1 MELEAVITEQVKH
14 TLKLADQTIPVDANL
29 IEYGLH
35 SLAVM
40 QLVTHFQTEYEVEL
54 NYIDFVSSPTIQ
66 DWVSLLEEQTSASS
80 GSSLPTPSSDKETTA
95 STPSL
100 SIDTLLPNIEK
111 ISDSPLSEMQY
122 SFWAGQQST
131 DVSAHLYVELDGHNT
146 DPDKLNQAIRLLLK
160 IHPMLR
166 AAISIHAEQS
176 ITEYDPAYQIPIDD
190 WRDVDHKEASYLLAN
205 KRHRLAHQKMSIED
219 GQVVTFSLTQLPDD
233 AYRLHID
240 VNMIAADAPSI
251 LLMYQ
256 DLASLYAGN
265 YEAVKISQQ
274 SYFAYLQSIEQDE
287 EYQQAIQQDQAWWRS
302 RLADIAPP
310 PSLPLITDKLRVDSY
325 QCDSIH
331 HLFNTQDKK
340 TLQQIAHAY
349 QVSPSTLMLGVF
361 AITVGRWS
369 SNNRFRLNIPTFK
382 RKPYHEDVDHLVG
395 DFTNLLIFS
404 IELFENET
412 FGTLLKRLEEERQ
425 LCMQHSTYSGINVL
439 RDLSKLH
446 EDTETAPIVYTCGL
460 EYGEII
466 SEQVRQTLGE
476 PSWCVSQGPMVDLD
490 VQVAEHK
497 EGLLVNWDIR
507 TAAFPKGVV
516 EAMFAGYI
524 DMIQTLLSTPTALEY
539 PLSPAI
545 PLTQRQYRLPY
556 ALTNNALL
564 SKANTLH
571 GLFWQQVK
579 QQPHATALL
588 LANKEVTYQEL
599 AQDTLT
605 IAQYL
610 SSQNLKQGD
619 CIALALDDAYGTV
632 AAMLAVLSLGGCY
645 FVMANNREI
654 NTHENLTLCQCQF
667 ILSSQPK
674 ESLNDLLQE
683 SGQAKE
689 NNQVKVI
696 EYATIF
702 NANNTPEKGWLEKH
716 LVTTEQ
722 LAYFVFDNEAKA
734 TPVTHQLAIK
744 SLSSI
749 MNALNLG
756 HSMRLLSLHALHD
769 KAAAL
774 DIFSTLSCGGTLAL
788 VDQIGNSTPEQ
799 WAEQVRQH
807 NINVLHGP
815 SLRLSTLIK
824 QATAKSLTSVALV
837 LSAGEQ
843 TPTRL
848 YTAFKK
854 HNKSAQL
861 VALGGAKHAI
871 HYTSFNVCDDNKAQ
885 HDTHLSYGKALPGIR
900 YKVINELGQN
910 CPDFVMGQLWLSGE
924 TISQNISLSTGEHLA
939 THFDNKGVNW
949 YNSGDFA
956 YYMEGG
962 DIQFCGS
969 ASRVFNHQG
978 YKISLTEVAGLI
990 AKVEGVLDVSLQQI
1004 EHQGEQ
1010 NLLAAI
1016 LVENSN
1022 LTQQPIQ
1029 NTLAGVL
1036 PRPLLPRYCW
1046 LAESLP
1052 LDAYGDLDRK
1062 ALLEQYLSNTSES
1075 QAMRQA
1081 SPLEQAVSLIF
1092 AKTLGIDVTS
1102 IGLNDDFFDAGGDSL
1117 LATHLAASINQYFKG
1132 CGLTIVDVFVE
1143 RTPASLAQ
1151 KIHEKLPELAEKI
1164 AQVLLK
1170 VVRKQA

>member
-1 MELEAVITEQVKH
+1 MKLEAVITEQVKH

-66 DWVSLLEEQTSASS
+66 DWASLLEEQGSASS
-80 GSSLPTPSSDKETTA
+80 GSSLPPPSSNKETTT
-95 STPSL
+95 STPL
-100 SIDTLLPNIEK
+100 FSIDALLPNIEE

-131 DVSAHLYVELDGHNT
+131 DVSAHLYIEFDGHNI

-176 ITEYDPAYQIPIDD
+176 ITKYDPAYQIPIDD
-190 WRDVDHKEASYLLAN
+190 WRDVDNKKASYLLAN

-219 GQVVTFSLTQLPDD
+219 GQVVAFSLTQLPED

-265 YEAVKISQQ
+265 HEAVKVSQQ
-274 SYFAYLQSIEQDE
+274 SYFTYLQSVEQDE
-287 EYQQAIQQDQAWWRS
+287 VYQQAIQQDQAWWRN
-302 RLADIAPP
+302 RLTDIAPP

-331 HLFNTQDKK
+331 HLFSTRDKK
-340 TLQQIAHAY
+340 ALQQIAHAY

-369 SNNRFRLNIPTFK
+369 SSNRFRLNLPTFK
-382 RKPYHEDVDHLVG
+382 RKPYHEDVGHLVG

-404 IELFENET
+404 IELFESET

-425 LCMQHSTYSGINVL
+425 VCMRHSSYSGINVL

-460 EYGEII
+460 DYGEII
-466 SEQVRQTLGE
+466 PEQVRQTLGE
-476 PSWCVSQGPMVDLD
+476 PGWCVSQGPMVDLD

-497 EGLLVNWDIR
+497 DGLLVNWDIR
-507 TAAFPKGVV
+507 TAAFPKGVI
-516 EAMFAGYI
+516 ESMFASYI
-524 DMIQTLLSTPTALEY
+524 DMVQTLLSTPTALES
-539 PLSPAI
+539 PLSPTI
-545 PLTQRQYRLPY
+545 PLAQRQYRLPY
-556 ALTNNALL
+556 ALTNNTFL

-579 QQPHATALL
+579 QQPNATALL
-588 LANKEVTYQEL
+588 VADKEVTYQEL
-599 AQDTLT
+599 AQDALT

-610 SSQNLKQGD
+610 VFQNLKQGD

-632 AAMLAVLSLGGCY
+632 AAMLAVLTLGGCY

-654 NTHENLTLCQCQF
+654 SNHKHLTLCQCRF

-674 ESLNDLLQE
+674 ES
-683 SGQAKE
+683 
-689 NNQVKVI
+689 NQLKVI
-696 EYATIF
+696 EYAAIF
-702 NANNTPEKGWLEKH
+702 KTNNAPEKGWLEKH

-756 HSMRLLSLHALHD
+756 HSMRLLSLHALHN
-769 KAAAL
+769 KAATL

-788 VDQIGNSTPEQ
+788 VDQIDNSTPEQ
-799 WAEQVRQH
+799 WTEQIRQY

-824 QATAKSLTSVALV
+824 QATPKSLTSVALV

-848 YTAFKK
+848 HTAFKK

-861 VALGGAKHAI
+861 IALGGAKHAI

-885 HDTHLSYGKALPGIR
+885 HDSYLSYGKALPGIR

-924 TISQNISLSTGEHLA
+924 TISQNVTLSTGEHLA
-939 THFDNKGVNW
+939 THFDNKGVSW

-978 YKISLTEVAGLI
+978 YKISLTEVAELI

-1016 LVENSN
+1016 LIEDSN

-1029 NTLAGVL
+1029 NKLAGVL
-1036 PRPLLPRYCW
+1036 PRPLLPSYCW

-1062 ALLEQYLSNTSES
+1062 ALLEQYLSDTSEP
-1075 QAMRQA
+1075 QAVQQA

-1092 AKTLGIDVTS
+1092 AKTLGMDVTN

-1143 RTPASLAQ
+1143 RTPTNLAQ